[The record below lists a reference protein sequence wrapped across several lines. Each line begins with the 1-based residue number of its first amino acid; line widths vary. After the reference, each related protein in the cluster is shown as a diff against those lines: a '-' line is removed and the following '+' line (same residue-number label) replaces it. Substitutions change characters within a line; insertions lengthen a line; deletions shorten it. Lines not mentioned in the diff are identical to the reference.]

1 MASNRNS
8 SSHGLKHTDLEQI
21 WDDLKGG
28 IDKVYSRE
36 SMLKQRYMELYTYPL
51 TEESKTI
58 NV

>member
-1 MASNRNS
+1 MASNKNS

-51 TEESKTI
+51 TEEK
-58 NV
+58 